1 MATKKSNIETRSLS
15 AIAIEIRKDWKK
27 PYFGAVPY
35 LQAMSCL
42 NSIDDN
48 YGFDSAKSI
57 VIYFLANAGTWRG
70 ETAKRIKAELKAMT
84 K

>member
-1 MATKKSNIETRSLS
+1 MKKNVSVRPISE
-15 AIAIEIRKDWKK
+15 IAREIKSDWKK

-35 LQAMSCL
+35 LQAMMSL
-42 NSIDDN
+42 NSIDDEF
-48 YGFDSAKSI
+48 YGFDDAKSI
-57 VIYFLANAGTWRG
+57 VLYFLSNAGTWRG